1 MAPPYSAIYDQV
13 FPPNVKVSSFGAFLI
28 FYERTFIP
36 WRSHGKQHREI
47 EATFNVIVDIAMKLD
62 RKAFERTRYRS
73 RYRRKSVREDGERG
87 RDKIAEG
94 KEKKKKKIS
103 YKNGEQ
109 RCLLT
114 VSTAIYLEA
123 PTVDITRACI
133 AIDGSEN
140 PFWGTVRLMVCF
152 ACETLRDK
160 VDDDAWWYVKW

>member
-1 MAPPYSAIYDQV
+1 MA
-13 FPPNVKVSSFGAFLI
+13 
-28 FYERTFIP
+28 T
-36 WRSHGKQHREI
+36 
-47 EATFNVIVDIAMKLD
+47 DIAMKLD

-94 KEKKKKKIS
+94 KEKKKKIN

-123 PTVDITRACI
+123 PMVDITRACI

-140 PFWGTVRLMVCF
+140 PF
-152 ACETLRDK
+152 
-160 VDDDAWWYVKW
+160 